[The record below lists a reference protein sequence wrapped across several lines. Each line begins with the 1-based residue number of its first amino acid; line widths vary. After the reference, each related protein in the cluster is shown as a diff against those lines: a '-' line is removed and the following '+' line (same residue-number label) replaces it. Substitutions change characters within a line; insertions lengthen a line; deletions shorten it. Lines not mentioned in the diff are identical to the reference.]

1 MKKTLILTCLLALS
15 TGMVFGEAPTVSQP
29 APPTTEAKLEYN
41 LGVDFYKVG
50 KYELA
55 MASFRK
61 AIELDPNYID
71 AYYNLGSIL
80 EFLKQDDAALTVF
93 KQIIVHKPDDYEALY
108 KAAKL
113 SQKLGMPEDAQSY
126 LSLIPPSSPMYR
138 KGQEVASLLKTDMQ
152 TIKQGA
158 TDQKVQEEHP
168 YYDNSSVYE
177 NILSPTGITTD
188 KNGNVYVAG
197 FSDNSIYKITP
208 TGQRVIFLKDSRL
221 NGPIGM
227 VSDAAG
233 NIYVA
238 NYNNNNVLKV
248 NPTGG
253 VVVLIGNIQK
263 PYGLHID
270 GNMLFISSQ
279 GSNSIVRYKLN

>member
-1 MKKTLILTCLLALS
+1 MKKILILMCLIALS
-15 TGMVFGEAPTVSQP
+15 CGVVSAAPTASQP

-93 KQIIVHKPDDYEALY
+93 KQIIVRKPDDYEALY

-113 SQKLGMPEDAQSY
+113 SQKLGMPDDARSY

-138 KGQEVASLLKTDMQ
+138 KGQEVASLLQTDMQ

-158 TDQKVQEEHP
+158 ATQKVQEENP

-279 GSNSIVRYKLN
+279 GSNSIIRYKLN

>member
-1 MKKTLILTCLLALS
+1 MKKILILMCLIALS
-15 TGMVFGEAPTVSQP
+15 CGVVSAAPTASQP
-29 APPTTEAKLEYN
+29 APPSTEAKLEYN

-93 KQIIVHKPDDYEALY
+93 KQIIVRKPDDYEALY

-113 SQKLGMPEDAQSY
+113 SQKLGMPDDARSY

-138 KGQEVASLLKTDMQ
+138 KGQEVASLLQTDMQ

-158 TDQKVQEEHP
+158 ATQKVQEENP

-279 GSNSIVRYKLN
+279 GSNSIIRYKLN

>member
-1 MKKTLILTCLLALS
+1 MKKILTLICLLALS
-15 TGMVFGEAPTVSQP
+15 IGAVQAVPTTSEPAQP
-29 APPTTEAKLEYN
+29 ATEAKLEYN

-55 MASFRK
+55 MTAFRK

-93 KQIIVHKPDDYEALY
+93 KQIIVRKPDDYEALY

-113 SQKLGMPEDAQSY
+113 SQKLGDTDNARSY
-126 LSLIPPSSPMYR
+126 LSLIPPSSPMYK
-138 KGQEVASLLKTDMQ
+138 KGQEVAALLQTDMQ
-152 TIKQGA
+152 TIKMGVA
-158 TDQKVQEEHP
+158 DKKVQEENKF
-168 YYDNSSVYE
+168 YDNSSVYD

-188 KNGNVYVAG
+188 SNGNIYVAG

-227 VSDAAG
+227 VSDNVG
-233 NIYVA
+233 NIYIA

-253 VVVLIGNIQK
+253 VMVLIANIQK

-279 GSNSIVRYKLN
+279 GSNSIIRYKLN

>member
-1 MKKTLILTCLLALS
+1 MKKILILTCLLALS

-93 KQIIVHKPDDYEALY
+93 KQIIVRKPDDYEALY

>member
-1 MKKTLILTCLLALS
+1 MKKILILMCLIALS
-15 TGMVFGEAPTVSQP
+15 CGVVSAAPTASQP
-29 APPTTEAKLEYN
+29 APPSTEAKLEYN

-93 KQIIVHKPDDYEALY
+93 KQIIVRKPDDYEALY

-113 SQKLGMPEDAQSY
+113 SQKLGMPDDARSY

-138 KGQEVASLLKTDMQ
+138 KGQEVASLLQTDMQ

-158 TDQKVQEEHP
+158 ATQKVQEENP

-238 NYNNNNVLKV
+238 NYNNNNVLKI

-279 GSNSIVRYKLN
+279 GSNSIIRYKLN

>member
-1 MKKTLILTCLLALS
+1 MKKLFILTILALS
-15 TGMVFGEAPTVSQP
+15 FGIVQAAPSEGLVQP
-29 APPTTEAKLEYN
+29 TMEAKLEYN

-50 KYELA
+50 KYEQA

-61 AIELDPNYID
+61 AIELSPDYVD

-93 KQIIVHKPDDYEALY
+93 KQIIVRKPDDYEALY

-113 SQKLGMPEDAQSY
+113 SQRLGETDNARSY

-138 KGQEVASLLKTDMQ
+138 KGQEVAYLMQTDMQ
-152 TIKQGA
+152 SIKKA
-158 TDQKVQEEHP
+158 DAVQQIQEDNKF
-168 YYDNSSVYE
+168 YNNSSVYE

-188 KNGNVYVAG
+188 KNGNLYIAG
-197 FSDNSIYKITP
+197 YSDNSIYKITP
-208 TGQRVIFLKDSRL
+208 SGQRIIFVKDTRI

-227 VSDAAG
+227 VSDVSG

-238 NYNNNNVLKV
+238 NYNNNNVLKIS
-248 NPTGG
+248 PTGG
-253 VVVLIGNIQK
+253 VTVLVTNVQK

-279 GSNSIVRYKLN
+279 GNNSIIRYKLN

>member
-1 MKKTLILTCLLALS
+1 MKKILVLTCLIALS
-15 TGMVFGEAPTVSQP
+15 TGMVFAAPQVKQTPP
-29 APPTTEAKLEYN
+29 ATDAKLEYN

-50 KYELA
+50 KYEMA
-55 MASFRK
+55 MAAFRK

-71 AYYNLGSIL
+71 AYYNLGTIL

-93 KQIIVHKPDDYEALY
+93 KQIIVRKPDDYEALY

-113 SQKLGMPEDAQSY
+113 SEKLGDPEAARSY
-126 LSLIPPSSPMYR
+126 LSLIPPSSTMYK
-138 KGQEVASLLKTDMQ
+138 KGQEVAALLKTDMQ
-152 TIKQGA
+152 TIKQGQA
-158 TDQKVQEEHP
+158 AQKVQEENKF
-168 YYDNSSVYE
+168 YDNSSVYD

-188 KNGNVYVAG
+188 KNGNIYVAG
-197 FSDNSIYKITP
+197 YSDNSIYKITP

-227 VSDAAG
+227 VSDTAG

-253 VVVLIGNIQK
+253 VMVLIANIQK

-279 GSNSIVRYKLN
+279 GSNSIIRYKLD

>member
-1 MKKTLILTCLLALS
+1 MKKILTLTCILALCIG
-15 TGMVFGEAPTVSQP
+15 TVQAVPTTSEPAQP
-29 APPTTEAKLEYN
+29 ITEAKLEYN

-55 MASFRK
+55 MSSFRK

-93 KQIIVHKPDDYEALY
+93 KQIIVRKPDDYEALY

-113 SQKLGMPEDAQSY
+113 SEKLGDKENARNY

-138 KGQEVASLLKTDMQ
+138 KGQEVAALLKTDMQ

-158 TDQKVQEEHP
+158 ATQKIQQENKF
-168 YYDNSSVYE
+168 YDNSSVYD

-188 KNGNVYVAG
+188 QNGNLYVAG

-227 VSDAAG
+227 VSDSVG

-253 VVVLIGNIQK
+253 VMVLIGNIQK

-279 GSNSIVRYKLN
+279 GSNSVIRYKLN